1 MSTEQILV
9 VEDDAE
15 MRQVLEDELR
25 ASGFA
30 VVSSASATDALA
42 LLSRAPVDAVLTDL
56 MMPGMKGNELL
67 TRIRALDATIP
78 VVIMT
83 AFGSVESAVE
93 AMRSGAYHYV
103 TKPFRKDVL
112 LGTLLAALE
121 ERRLRRAVAAEMS
134 GVSSETMNLIA
145 EGPGM
150 KRLITLIRRAAAVE
164 SPVLIRG
171 ESGTGKEL
179 VARALHR
186 MGSRREKAFVPV
198 NCSAIPEH
206 LLESLLFGHRRGAFT
221 DAREDRPGLFQT
233 ADGGTLFL
241 DEVGDMPAPL
251 QAKLL
256 RTLQDSQIQPL
267 GAAAPVQVDVRMV
280 AATHRD
286 LEAMCATGQFRQDLY
301 YRLNVIP
308 LVIPPLRDRPEDLM
322 PLVTHLLAK
331 LGARLGR
338 ANLTLSHEATERL
351 RTHRWPGNIREL
363 ENAIERA
370 VVFSET
376 DMIGAE
382 DLPETLRTPGA
393 GPSEQEIRSLSDVER
408 DQIARALHSVKGN
421 KAAAA
426 RLLGLARKTL
436 YRKIELY
443 RLSPPQE

>member
-1 MSTEQILV
+1 MSANHVLI

-15 MRQVLEDELR
+15 MRQMLEDELGS
-25 ASGFA
+25 SGFE
-30 VVSSASATDALA
+30 VSSAADASQALA
-42 LLSRAPVDAVLTDL
+42 LLPCTPIDAVVTDL

-67 TRIRALDATIP
+67 ARIRALDPTIP

-93 AMRSGAYHYV
+93 AMRAGAYHYV
-103 TKPFRKDVL
+103 TKPFTRDL
-112 LGTLLAALE
+112 LIETLRAALDE
-121 ERRLRRAVAAEMS
+121 RALRQATAERISAGGATGGLVAESPAMRRLMA
-134 GVSSETMNLIA
+134 L
-145 EGPGM
+145 
-150 KRLITLIRRAAAVE
+150 LQRAAAVD

-179 VARALHR
+179 LAHELHR
-186 MGSRREKAFVPV
+186 SGPRAEKPFVPV

-221 DAREDRPGLFQT
+221 DAREDRPGLFQV
-233 ADGGTLFL
+233 AGGGTLFL
-241 DEVGDMPAPL
+241 DEIGDMPAAL

-267 GAAAPVQVDVRMV
+267 GATAPVHVDVRVV

-286 LEAMCATGQFRQDLY
+286 LESMCAAGTFRQDLY

-308 LVIPPLRDRPEDLM
+308 LSIPPLRERPEDFA
-322 PLVTHLLAK
+322 PLIAHLLAK
-331 LGARLGR
+331 HSSRIARPG
-338 ANLTLSHEATERL
+338 LTLSRDAVELIRGHA
-351 RTHRWPGNIREL
+351 WPGNVREL

-370 VVFSET
+370 VVFCEG
-376 DMIGAE
+376 DVIGPG
-382 DLPETLRTPGA
+382 DLPGTLRAPAVT
-393 GPSEQEIRSLSDVER
+393 PSEHEIRSLSEMER
-408 DQIARALHSVKGN
+408 EQIMRALQSVKGN

-426 RLLGLARKTL
+426 RLLGLDRKTL

-443 RLSPPQE
+443 DLKTP